1 MCSVS
6 PSSVH
11 KFSKIE
17 WSAAINEIL
26 KASNLPY
33 IVPIIDTM
41 FIAYNRIWRWVITSI
56 SLGIVVLILWNT
68 NVFFKNFK
76 AEERAK
82 MTIWANAYQE
92 LLASDINDNRNLD
105 IVLSIMTSN
114 KTTPMILADV
124 DGTLSS
130 NNLPSDWSENQT
142 ELKKLIPKFK
152 KENQP
157 IEVVIDGKVIQTIY
171 YGNAPILTKLQ
182 YYPLALLLIV
192 LLFLALVFFFN
203 RSAQIAQQNKLWTG
217 MAKETAHQIGTPL
230 SALMGWVEL
239 LKAREDKTL
248 PLAEMTQD
256 IDRLHTITERFS
268 QIGAKPKLSPINIVS
283 ITQETVAYHQK
294 RQSSLVSLK
303 FKSDAQ
309 KLMVMINPQLYGW
322 TIENLIKNG
331 IDAMKGK
338 GSIHIEMRRNANT
351 VEILVKDQG
360 AGIAKNK
367 FKKIFEAGYTSKARG
382 WGLGLS
388 LAKRIIEDY
397 HGGNI
402 KVLHSEL
409 GVGTTFS
416 IKLNLV

>member
-1 MCSVS
+1 ML
-6 PSSVH
+6 
-11 KFSKIE
+11 F
-17 WSAAINEIL
+17 
-26 KASNLPY
+26 
-33 IVPIIDTM
+33 
-41 FIAYNRIWRWVITSI
+41 AYNRIWRWIITSI

-68 NVFFKNFK
+68 NLFFKNFK

-82 MTIWANAYQE
+82 MTIWARAYQE
-92 LLASDINDNRNLD
+92 LLTSDINDNRNLD

-124 DGTLSS
+124 DGALTSK
-130 NNLPSDWSENQT
+130 NLPNHWSENQT
-142 ELKKLIPKFK
+142 GLKKLIPKFK
-152 KENQP
+152 NENKP
-157 IEVVIDGKVIQTIY
+157 IEVVVDGKVVQTIY

-230 SALMGWVEL
+230 SALMGWIEL
-239 LKAREDKTL
+239 LKAREDESL
-248 PLAEMTQD
+248 PLAEMSQD
-256 IDRLHTITERFS
+256 IERLHTITERFS
-268 QIGAKPKLSPINIVS
+268 QIGAKPKLSPMNIVS
-283 ITQETVAYHQK
+283 IIQETVAYNQI
-294 RQSSLVSLK
+294 RQSALVNFK
-303 FKSDAQ
+303 FKSEAQ
-309 KLMVMINPQLYGW
+309 KFMAMINPQLFEW

-338 GSIHIEMRRNANT
+338 GSIQIAIRKNQNT

-360 AGIAKNK
+360 VGIAKNK
-367 FKKIFEAGYTSKARG
+367 FKKIFEPGYTSKARG

-397 HGGNI
+397 HGGSI
-402 KVLHSEL
+402 KVLQSEL

>member
-1 MCSVS
+1 M
-6 PSSVH
+6 
-11 KFSKIE
+11 I
-17 WSAAINEIL
+17 
-26 KASNLPY
+26 
-33 IVPIIDTM
+33 
-41 FIAYNRIWRWVITSI
+41 IAYNRTWRWVITTL

-92 LLASDINDNRNLD
+92 LLASDVNENRNLD

-114 KTTPMILADV
+114 KTTPMILADI

-130 NNLPSDWSENQT
+130 NNLPDDYAENQT
-142 ELKKLIPKFK
+142 KLQKLIPKFRN
-152 KENQP
+152 ENQP
-157 IEVVIDGKVIQTIY
+157 IEVLIDGKVVQTIY

-182 YYPLALLLIV
+182 YYPLAFLLIV

-239 LKAREDKTL
+239 LKAREDNTL
-248 PLAEMTQD
+248 PLVEMTQD
-256 IDRLHTITERFS
+256 IDRLQTITERFS
-268 QIGAKPKLSPINIVS
+268 QIGAKPKLSWLNVVQ
-283 ITQETVAYHQK
+283 ITRETAAYHQK
-294 RQSSLVSLK
+294 RQSALITLD
-303 FKSDAQ
+303 FNSDHDE
-309 KLMVMINPQLYGW
+309 LMVLLNPQLYGW

-338 GSIHIEMRRNANT
+338 GTIHIEMRKQQNT
-351 VEILVKDQG
+351 VEILVQDQG
-360 AGIAKNK
+360 AGIPKNK
-367 FKKIFEAGYTSKARG
+367 FRKIFEAGYTSKARG

-397 HGGNI
+397 HGGQI
-402 KVLHSEL
+402 KVLKSEL

-416 IKLNLV
+416 IKLSLV

>member
-1 MCSVS
+1 M
-6 PSSVH
+6 
-11 KFSKIE
+11 I
-17 WSAAINEIL
+17 
-26 KASNLPY
+26 
-33 IVPIIDTM
+33 
-41 FIAYNRIWRWVITSI
+41 IAYNRTWRWVITTL

-92 LLASDINDNRNLD
+92 LLASDVNENRNLD

-114 KTTPMILADV
+114 KTTPMILADI

-130 NNLPSDWSENQT
+130 NNLPDDYAENQT
-142 ELKKLIPKFK
+142 KLQKLIPKFRN
-152 KENQP
+152 ENQP
-157 IEVVIDGKVIQTIY
+157 IEVLIDGKVVQTIY

-239 LKAREDKTL
+239 LKAREDNTL
-248 PLAEMTQD
+248 PLVEMTQD
-256 IDRLHTITERFS
+256 IDRLQTITERFS
-268 QIGAKPKLSPINIVS
+268 QIGAKPKLSWLNVVQ
-283 ITQETVAYHQK
+283 ITRETAAYHQK
-294 RQSSLVSLK
+294 RQSALITLD
-303 FKSDAQ
+303 FNSDHDE
-309 KLMVMINPQLYGW
+309 LMVLLNPQLYGW

-338 GSIHIEMRRNANT
+338 GTIHIEMRKQQNT
-351 VEILVKDQG
+351 VEILVQDQG
-360 AGIAKNK
+360 AGIPKNK
-367 FKKIFEAGYTSKARG
+367 FRKIFEAGYTSKARG

-397 HGGNI
+397 HGGQI
-402 KVLHSEL
+402 KVLKSEL

-416 IKLNLV
+416 IKLSLV

>member
-1 MCSVS
+1 M
-6 PSSVH
+6 
-11 KFSKIE
+11 I
-17 WSAAINEIL
+17 
-26 KASNLPY
+26 
-33 IVPIIDTM
+33 
-41 FIAYNRIWRWVITSI
+41 IAYNRTWRWVITTL

-92 LLASDINDNRNLD
+92 LLASDVNENRNLD

-114 KTTPMILADV
+114 KTTPMILADI

-130 NNLPSDWSENQT
+130 NNLPDDYAENQT
-142 ELKKLIPKFK
+142 KLQKLIPKFRN
-152 KENQP
+152 ENQP
-157 IEVVIDGKVIQTIY
+157 IEVLIDGKVVQTIY

-239 LKAREDKTL
+239 LKAREDNTL
-248 PLAEMTQD
+248 PLVEMTQD
-256 IDRLHTITERFS
+256 IDRLQTITERFS
-268 QIGAKPKLSPINIVS
+268 QIGAKPKLSRLNVVQ
-283 ITQETVAYHQK
+283 ITRETAAYHQK
-294 RQSSLVSLK
+294 RQSALITLD
-303 FKSDAQ
+303 FNSDHDE
-309 KLMVMINPQLYGW
+309 LMVLLNPQLYGW

-338 GSIHIEMRRNANT
+338 GTIHIEMRKQQNT
-351 VEILVKDQG
+351 VDILVQDQG
-360 AGIAKNK
+360 AGIPKNK
-367 FKKIFEAGYTSKARG
+367 FRKIFEAGYTSKARG

-397 HGGNI
+397 HGGQI
-402 KVLHSEL
+402 KVLKSEL

-416 IKLNLV
+416 IKLSLV

>member
-1 MCSVS
+1 ML
-6 PSSVH
+6 
-11 KFSKIE
+11 F
-17 WSAAINEIL
+17 
-26 KASNLPY
+26 
-33 IVPIIDTM
+33 
-41 FIAYNRIWRWVITSI
+41 AYNRIWRWIITSI

-68 NVFFKNFK
+68 NLFFKNFK

-82 MTIWANAYQE
+82 MTIWARAYQE
-92 LLASDINDNRNLD
+92 LLTSEINDNRNLD

-124 DGTLSS
+124 DGTLTSK
-130 NNLPSDWSENQT
+130 NLPDHWSENQKD
-142 ELKKLIPKFK
+142 LKKLIPKFK
-152 KENQP
+152 NENKP
-157 IEVVIDGKVIQTIY
+157 IEVVVDGKVVQTIY

-230 SALMGWVEL
+230 SALMGWIEL
-239 LKAREDKTL
+239 LKAREDQSL
-248 PLAEMTQD
+248 PLAEMSQD
-256 IDRLHTITERFS
+256 IERLHTITERFS
-268 QIGAKPKLSPINIVS
+268 QIGAKPKLSPMNIVS
-283 ITQETVAYHQK
+283 IIQETVAYHQK
-294 RQSSLVSLK
+294 RQSALVSFK
-303 FKSDAQ
+303 FKSEAQ
-309 KLMVMINPQLYGW
+309 NFMAMINPQLFEW

-338 GSIHIEMRRNANT
+338 GSIQIAIRKNQNT

-360 AGIAKNK
+360 VGIAKNK
-367 FKKIFEAGYTSKARG
+367 FKKIFEPGYTSKARG

-397 HGGNI
+397 HGGSI
-402 KVLHSEL
+402 KVLQSEL

-416 IKLNLV
+416 IKLILV